1 MKRLLTVL
9 KGMCMGFADV
19 IPGVSGGTMALILGI
34 YVQFI
39 EGIKSLN
46 LTWLPPLFRWA
57 GSGFSR
63 EKWPAFR
70 DAWCTIHWGFLVP
83 LGVGIVSAF
92 AVGSKVVPD
101 LMDRYPEG
109 MRGFFM
115 GLILASVVVPIRT
128 MERRGARELAVGVL
142 VGVLGFLSIGSHTE
156 PALHWHQ
163 VSSDEA
169 LGLEDFTRAHPSIRT
184 PEELY
189 CPSADENDN
198 AGLRAAIAQDPEQPG
213 VSARLDDICAG
224 LAARADSL
232 ADYVA
237 YRDQIV
243 NDMGERILERKHDD
257 NPFNNVVV
265 PAGTVMNVPTPSL
278 WYIFVSGLLGICA
291 MVLPGISGSFIL
303 LVLGVYHFML
313 SSALKGFVYAL
324 IDGHFPETQA
334 LFVVIFCAGCLIGIL
349 TFARVM
355 SWLFHKHQSMTL
367 AAMVGIMLGS
377 LRAIWPFKLGNPH
390 IGWENVMPD
399 EPAMWAG
406 PVVAFLIGFGLVAGI
421 TVAGVLASARRGESA

>member
-1 MKRLLTVL
+1 MKRLLIVL

-39 EGIKSLN
+39 EAIKSVN
-46 LTWLPPLFRWA
+46 VTWLPPLMRWVT
-57 GSGFSR
+57 SGFSR
-63 EKWPAFR
+63 QRWPAFR
-70 DAWCTIHWGFLVP
+70 DAWMTVHWGFLIP
-83 LGVGIVSAF
+83 LAMGIVGAF

-115 GLILASVVVPIRT
+115 GLILASIVVPIRT
-128 MERRGARELAVGVL
+128 MDRRGARELTVGL
-142 VGVLGFLSIGSHTE
+142 IVGVLGFLSIGSHTE
-156 PALHWHQ
+156 PVLHWHQ
-163 VSSDEA
+163 LSDDEA
-169 LGLEDFTRAHPSIRT
+169 RGLEDFTRAHPSIRT

-189 CPSADENDN
+189 CPSADEYDN
-198 AGLRAAIAQDPEQPG
+198 TELRAAIAADPDQPG
-213 VSARLDDICAG
+213 MGERLDTICAG
-224 LAARADSL
+224 LAERADSL

-237 YRDQIV
+237 YRDQFV
-243 NDMGERILERKHDD
+243 NDMGERILERKHDE

-265 PAGTVMNVPTPSL
+265 PAGTMVNIPTPSL
-278 WYIFVSGLLGICA
+278 WYIFVCGLLGICA

-324 IDGHFPETQA
+324 IDLRWPETQA
-334 LFVVIFCAGCLIGIL
+334 LFVGVFCAGCLIGIL

-355 SWLFHKHQSMTL
+355 SWLFRHHQSATL

-390 IGWENVMPD
+390 IGWQNVMPD

-406 PVVAFLIGFGLVAGI
+406 PVVAFLIGFALVAGI
-421 TVAGVLASARRGESA
+421 TLAGVMASARRGGSE